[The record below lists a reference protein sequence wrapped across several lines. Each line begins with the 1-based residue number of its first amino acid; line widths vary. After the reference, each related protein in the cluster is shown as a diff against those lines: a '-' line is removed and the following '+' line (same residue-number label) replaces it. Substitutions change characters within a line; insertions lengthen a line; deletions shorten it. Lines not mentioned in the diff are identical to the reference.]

1 MISSCWVILRSSIYP
16 TSTWRTTCLISS
28 LRDRREA
35 NHQAGPLLD
44 SAFDHISQPL
54 LGRVASDA
62 LGASRIGDSGFASLT
77 SVSAQSVLVRAESI
91 ERVRQLLW
99 DDMRLVVE
107 PGGATALAALLQ
119 GAYVPAAG
127 EQVAVVVCGAN
138 ADLADLTRLTAGVR
152 PR

>member
-1 MISSCWVILRSSIYP
+1 VAVGGL
-16 TSTWRTTCLISS
+16 
-28 LRDRREA
+28 
-35 NHQAGPLLD
+35 
-44 SAFDHISQPL
+44 
-54 LGRVASDA
+54 ASDA

-77 SVSAQSVLVRAESI
+77 SVRAQSVLVRAESI
-91 ERVRQLLW
+91 ERARQLLW

-138 ADLADLTRLTAGVR
+138 ADPADMTRLPAGVR